1 MSTRSWAF
9 SEDLGMPLVLVV
21 ALVLLVWMGLLIH
34 ELRRRERFSRWIVL
48 TGIVA
53 MLLTAAAVLRPVR
66 VSTRGSVVGP
76 RVVVLFDQS
85 RRLLLPSDGNGKQTR
100 QGVGFDAV
108 RRLVQSFAEA
118 RVSVLAFGEGAPV
131 PLLEPKV
138 GGPPATPLSTHSDL
152 VAALGSLAETPG
164 ERPQAIVVL
173 SDGRLTRPTADA
185 DTEALR
191 RAFGPETPIHTV
203 KLAQQAPKDAS
214 VRAVRAAGAA
224 VAHQPLALTVE
235 VGCAGGLDCA
245 NVPITVR
252 ELRQGVE
259 PAVLA
264 TGIAEVTDGVGTVEL
279 KVTLERAG
287 ARVVEVA
294 IDAPEGDTIPE
305 NDARIMTFVVTR
317 ERIRLLHVA
326 GRPTYDVRALRMWL
340 KNDQSVDLVA
350 FFILRT
356 DQDNPDAP
364 DDELA
369 LIPFPVNELFT
380 DHLPS
385 FDAVMLQD
393 IDAAAYKFEA
403 HLPALARYVE
413 AGGGLIMV
421 GGPAAFAGGSYT
433 GTDLERVLP
442 VTLRDVDRPFD
453 TGEFVPRYTAAGRAA
468 PVLAPL
474 RTLLADELPT
484 MPGSNMLGPVRPG
497 GFVLWEHPRQRAG
510 KAAMPILALGEAG
523 DGRAIALGIDGTQA
537 LAFGELA
544 AGVGGRAYGALWDG
558 LLGWL
563 MRDPRY
569 ESARIDLASE
579 CIAGQRLK
587 LRLTRVPGMEGD
599 VEIVLERLG
608 QGNVPPQRVSASGK
622 TDPIEVEV
630 GPLEAGGYTARAHIG
645 AAPPTRHDFACERGG
660 EAWADSRP
668 DPQRLERIASVTSG
682 RSVAVDQIS
691 TLPLPDATE
700 VAAERHVSPILPPW
714 IWALSAA
721 FALGG
726 HWVVRRRGGL
736 A

>member
-9 SEDLGMPLVLVV
+9 SEDLGLPVV
-21 ALVLLVWMGLLIH
+21 IVAVLVLLVWTGLLVV
-34 ELRRRERFSRWIVL
+34 ELRSRERFSRWIAL

-53 MLLTAAAVLRPVR
+53 MVLTAAAVLRPVR

-85 RRLLLPSDGNGKQTR
+85 RRLLLPSDVKETR
-100 QGVGFDAV
+100 YARAQEAV
-108 RRLVQSFAEA
+108 RRLSQSFAEA
-118 RVSVLAFGEGAPV
+118 RLSVLAFGEGAPAPLV
-131 PLLEPKV
+131 PSGAE
-138 GGPPATPLSTHSDL
+138 GQRATPFSTHSDL

-173 SDGRLTRPTADA
+173 SDGRLTRPSSQTDV
-185 DTEALR
+185 EALR

-203 KLAQQAPKDAS
+203 KLAERAPKDAS

-264 TGIAEVTDGVGTVEL
+264 TGIAEVVDGIGTVEL

-294 IDAPEGDTIPE
+294 IDAPDGDTIPE
-305 NDARIMTFVVTR
+305 NNARIMTFVVTR
-317 ERIRLLHVA
+317 ERVRLLHVA

-356 DQDNPDAP
+356 DQDVPGAA

-393 IDAAAYKFEA
+393 IDAAAYKFER

-442 VTLRDVDRPFD
+442 VALRDVDRPFD
-453 TGEFVPRYTAAGRAA
+453 TAEFVPRYTPAGRAA
-468 PVLAPL
+468 PVLGPL
-474 RTLLADELPT
+474 RTLLGDELPA
-484 MPGSNMLGPVRPG
+484 MPGANTLGPLRPG
-497 GFVLWEHPRQRAG
+497 GFVLWEHPRQTAG
-510 KAAMPILALGEAG
+510 GAPMPVLALGEAG
-523 DGRAIALGIDGTQA
+523 DGRAIALGVDGTQA

-569 ESARIDLASE
+569 EAARIELASE
-579 CIAGQRLK
+579 CLADQPLQM
-587 LRLTRVPGMEGD
+587 RLTRVPGMTGD
-599 VEIVLERLG
+599 VEVELERLG
-608 QGNVPPQRVSASGK
+608 QAAAKPRKVKASGNG
-622 TDPIEVEV
+622 DPIVVDV
-630 GPLEAGGYTARAHIG
+630 GALEAGGYTARARIG

-668 DPQRLERIASVTSG
+668 DPERLDRIAKATGG
-682 RSVAVDQIS
+682 RSVSIDQVAQ
-691 TLPLPDATE
+691 LPLPDPTE
-700 VAAERHVSPILPPW
+700 VAAERHVSPVLPPW